1 MQEPLSIYM
10 GRKATDTIGEQGWH
24 AAPFRTLIGASG
36 GPKWLILSELDQVL
50 SQLLIDGVQPLTMLG
65 SSIGTWRHAC
75 LSTTNPGAAIKR
87 LQQAYCTR
95 LTAVQNPHQKR

>member
-10 GRKATDTIGEQGWH
+10 GRKAADTIVEQGWR

-50 SQLLIDGVQPLTMLG
+50 AQLLGRSPATDVAGIFHWYL
-65 SSIGTWRHAC
+65 A
-75 LSTTNPGAAIKR
+75 
-87 LQQAYCTR
+87 TR
-95 LTAVQNPHQKR
+95 LPEHDKPGRSDQALTTSLPVSSL